1 MVDGRCK
8 EDGAARAQT
17 SHQAGSL
24 GSGRAVQDIPG
35 SSADGSET
43 GEVKKGQGSQIRQ
56 RWSRGKEEGRTGGS
70 GGGDV
75 DDMQREE
82 ERRRRDEAEE
92 SAGATVEGRGKVKS
106 ERGAR
111 IGRAVGWQAGW
122 AFGRRAVGGCPIS
135 ARLEP
140 FLFLP
145 RCAARCAALLLRCVL
160 LCCSASCSAVLAAVE
175 PVTRDMLVQISLRCS
190 PVVYSVRRG
199 MLREKWYGD
208 ETRRSQRMHF
218 PPAMAI
224 SSLLGDGD
232 PATPTLRRLP
242 SSHRRRRRTMRVV
255 TDELLAALQTTLGIN
270 SCN

>member
-1 MVDGRCK
+1 MDGRCK

-145 RCAARCAALLLRCVL
+145 RCTARCAALLLRCVL

-175 PVTRDMLVQISLRCS
+175 PVTRDMPVQISLRCD
-190 PVVYSVRRG
+190 VVGLRASSGLCWARNGMAMKQDDHNVCIFHQLWLYRRC
-199 MLREKWYGD
+199 W
-208 ETRRSQRMHF
+208 
-218 PPAMAI
+218 
-224 SSLLGDGD
+224 
-232 PATPTLRRLP
+232 ATATLR
-242 SSHRRRRRTMRVV
+242 
-255 TDELLAALQTTLGIN
+255 LLRCDACHHLTVAAAVR
-270 SCN
+270 CVW